1 MCSLGLGVAAVAVVR
16 AHGAVLVAA
25 AGAASPGKA
34 ESTGAG
40 APDEAGS
47 AGAPKTEG
55 ASAERWIELKSIHT
69 GEVVKATFGRQSGPD
84 AAALAKLQHVLRDY
98 RINEEHEMDAG
109 LYQQLS
115 DLAQA
120 AGCEPRYEVISGYR
134 SPKTNA
140 QLRANGRG
148 VAEHSLHMEGRA
160 IDVRLKDCPLAKLRD
175 LALQAQ
181 RGGVGYYE
189 RSNFVHLD
197 TGRVRTWTG

>member
-1 MCSLGLGVAAVAVVR
+1 MNAQSWSRRRVVCSLGLGVAA
-16 AHGAVLVAA
+16 A
-25 AGAASPGKA
+25 AGALAHGDVLA
-34 ESTGAG
+34 ADAG
-40 APDEAGS
+40 AALPEKAGS
-47 AGAPKTEG
+47 AGAPGKAAG
-55 ASAERWIELKSIHT
+55 AERWIELKSIHT
-69 GEVVKATFGRQSGPD
+69 GEVVKATFGREAGPD
-84 AAALAKLQHVLRDY
+84 AATLAKLQHVLRDY
-98 RINEEHEMDAG
+98 RVNEEHEMDAG

-115 DLAQA
+115 DLAEA

-140 QLRANGRG
+140 QLRANGHG

-175 LALQAQ
+175 LALQAK